1 MMMNKYLVCVKH
13 LNSICSPSV
22 MFLITVMNFTSAATV
37 NCSYFPEFTTTKET
51 VYYKSVNGLG
61 SWAVTMCI
69 LVHMYQCFGG
79 ICATI
84 LWQPGTQQGK
94 KWYVICGRDGEN
106 HAASKPTGD

>member
-22 MFLITVMNFTSAATV
+22 MFVITVINFTSAATV

-51 VYYKSVNGLG
+51 VYYKSVNGMV

-69 LVHMYQCFGG
+69 LVHMYQFFLEESVPPSYGN
-79 ICATI
+79 
-84 LWQPGTQQGK
+84 QVHSKEK
-94 KWYVICGRDGEN
+94 KMVCDMWKGW
-106 HAASKPTGD
+106 